1 MQALCKLTNW
11 AGLISGQCKSEDAP
25 ICCDSDS
32 FQGILVFGPGT
43 KVCVYH
49 MDIGTWYVHACS
61 GKMPL
66 VVMKFISLAD

>member
-25 ICCDSDS
+25 ICYDSDS

-43 KVCVYH
+43 TVCVYH
-49 MDIGTWYVHACS
+49 MIIGTWYVNVPVHMYMHVQVKCLWS
-61 GKMPL
+61 
-66 VVMKFISLAD
+66 